1 MSRRTMESDLY
12 LKKMGFVFFFIGN
25 LTSDAPNSLSSSSF
39 HQIASSNNPRL
50 LM

>member
-1 MSRRTMESDLY
+1 MSRRTMESDVY
-12 LKKMGFVFFFIGN
+12 LKKMGFFFIGN

>member
-1 MSRRTMESDLY
+1 MSRRTMESDVY
-12 LKKMGFVFFFIGN
+12 LKKMGLFFFIGN